1 MKRALALLLTA
12 FVLLL
17 AACGGSSGTPGGNG
31 NGNGG
36 GSSAEAS
43 TEASVDAQPSEST
56 DGGGGGGGGG
66 ANLDEIAQRLI
77 PPNSTETSKTTA
89 SGVIFVAYESTD
101 SPDSLKGFY
110 ESAFGDIGWQVFSTT
125 SAGGSYS
132 WIAGE
137 SEDSPNAGVVTVAP
151 GSSGSGSTVVIQV
164 GAGG

>member
-17 AACGGSSGTPGGNG
+17 AACGGSSSTPGGND

-43 TEASVDAQPSEST
+43 TEASVDAQPSESA
-56 DGGGGGGGGG
+56 DSGGGGGSGGS
-66 ANLDEIAQRLI
+66 LDQIAERLI

-137 SEDSPNAGVVTVAP
+137 SENSPNAGVVTVAP